1 MQYAEQPPHFRD
13 GANEG
18 FHEAIGEVMA
28 MNVATPEHL
37 RAIGLLG
44 PACDQQTEYQTT
56 INFLMFQALQQVA
69 SMPFTIMME
78 NWRYASFNES
88 IPTDEWMAKFWQMK
102 NEWVGVKSPAERSES
117 EKSSVGTWTRDF

>member
-1 MQYAEQPPHFRD
+1 
-13 GANEG
+13 
-18 FHEAIGEVMA
+18 MA

-44 PACDQQTEYQTT
+44 PKGDEETEYQTT

-69 SMPFTIMME
+69 TMPFTIMME

-88 IPTDEWMAKFWQMK
+88 ITTDEWMEKFWQMK
-102 NEWVGVKSPAERSES
+102 NEWVGVKAPAERTES
-117 EKSSVGTWTRDF
+117 KNAKPNICIHISDS